1 MMQKR
6 RPASAGLSCFCGT
19 LHMLEVRMRVKVL
32 YFGVLKDYFGDSADA
47 GLPEGAS
54 VAELLRQHEDLANV
68 EWKSIAVAVNR
79 DYAKLTDV
87 LHEGDEVALL
97 PPVSGG
103 CGEYH
108 RRHEQSEILR
118 YAQNDKYKNVRLPL
132 ECDGKPEDDAD

>member
-1 MMQKR
+1 
-6 RPASAGLSCFCGT
+6 
-19 LHMLEVRMRVKVL
+19 MRVKVL